1 MPPRTRP
8 DEGSSG
14 PTLLHRLG
22 AWCATHV
29 WKVLLVWLVVL
40 VVGGALVPKFTDSL
54 TGSSLTVSGSES
66 ARAEKLMKEEFD
78 SAVTEDVVVVFDS
91 STRSARDAEFR
102 DVVRRGVA
110 ELRERSGVASVED
123 PYAAG
128 GEQQIAADGRTALV
142 LAGLTGDERERQETA
157 PEIQKTLDRVEGDG
171 VDVMLTGSSA
181 LNAAVI
187 EQQDKDLARAE
198 TIGLSIALIV
208 LLIAF
213 GTLVAAGLPLLLGVA
228 ALMTSFGVLGALSY
242 VTTFDT
248 FVQAIVTM
256 LGLALGIDYCLFIV
270 TRQREE
276 LQAKPGRPIAETVG
290 ATMATAGKAVLFS
303 GCTVLIS
310 VAGLFL
316 VRAPVF
322 WSMAF
327 GVMVAVAVML
337 TVAMTLLPAMLGL
350 CGTRI
355 NRLAVPG
362 LRRTVNHPDPEHSV
376 WARWTRVVLRRPVL
390 IGGAAVLVLG
400 AAAIPVTGLKLGFD
414 VGASAVED
422 APAGAGYD
430 LVSEKFAPGAAVPV
444 QVVVTSEDGAFDD
457 KGLAA
462 VERLTKTVKDNKEV
476 DGVLSVTD
484 LLKEKAGRSDSA
496 TLKAALEQDDDGA
509 LARIVSSRGDAAMLT
524 VFSKAAPDSDGT
536 SALVRWIRDTAAPE
550 AERSAADGITVT
562 TGGLTAQTVDVAEE
576 INRAT
581 PWVLCA
587 ILGLSFLLL
596 LLAFRSLL
604 LAFSAILMNLLS
616 VGAAFGLLTWVF
628 QEGAGEALFDF
639 SSRGFIQ
646 AYLPLLT
653 FVVLFGLSMDYEVF
667 IISRMKEEWDRTGDN
682 LRAVTVGTVHT
693 AKVITAAAAIMVVV
707 FSAFMITRVV
717 ELKQMGF
724 ALAVAVLV
732 DATLI
737 RVVVVPAAMRLA
749 GPANWWMPRWLDR
762 ALPRVELTEGPSPV
776 PSDGSGEPGGPR
788 APAQE
793 TAASARSGRSAD

>member
-1 MPPRTRP
+1 MAPRTKP
-8 DEGSSG
+8 DKESSG
-14 PTLLHRLG
+14 PPLLHRLG

-29 WKVLLVWLVVL
+29 WRVLIAWLVIL
-40 VVGGALVPKFTDSL
+40 VAGGALVPKFTDSL
-54 TGSSLTVSGSES
+54 TGSSLTVIGSES
-66 ARAEKLMKEEFD
+66 AEAEKLMEEEFD

-91 STRSARDAEFR
+91 SARSVRDAEFR
-102 DVVRRGVA
+102 DVVRRSVE
-110 ELRERSGVASVED
+110 ELRKQSGVASVED
-123 PYAAG
+123 PFAPG

-142 LAGLTGDERERQETA
+142 LAGLTGDERQRQETA
-157 PEIQKTLDRVEGDG
+157 PEIQKVLDRIDGDG

-187 EQQDKDLARAE
+187 EQQDEDLVRAE
-198 TIGLSIALIV
+198 TIGLSIALVV
-208 LLIAF
+208 LLLAF
-213 GTLVAAGLPLLLGVA
+213 GTLVAAGMPILLGVA

-270 TRQREE
+270 TRFREE
-276 LQAKPGRPIAETVG
+276 LQAKPDRSIAETVG
-290 ATMATAGKAVLFS
+290 TTMATAGKAVLFS

-337 TVAMTLLPAMLGL
+337 IVAMTLLPAMLAL
-350 CGTRI
+350 CGSKI

-362 LRRTVNHPDPEHSV
+362 LRRTVNHPDPEHSI
-376 WARWTRVVLRRPVL
+376 WARWTGVVMRRPLL

-400 AAAIPVTGLKLGFD
+400 VAAIPVANLKLGFD

-422 APAGAGYD
+422 APAGSGYNI
-430 LVSEKFAPGAAVPV
+430 VAEKFAPGAAVPV
-444 QVVVTSEDGAFDD
+444 QVVVTSENGAFDD
-457 KGLAA
+457 EGLAA
-462 VERLTKTVKDNKEV
+462 LERLTATVKEHKEV
-476 DGVLSVTD
+476 DGVLSLTD
-484 LLKEKAGRSDSA
+484 LLKEEAGRSDGA
-496 TLKAALEQDDDGA
+496 TLQAALEQDDGS
-509 LARIVSSRGDAAMLT
+509 LARIVNSRGDAAMFT
-524 VFSKAAPDSDGT
+524 VFSKAAPDSDEAGD
-536 SALVRWIRDTAAPE
+536 LVRWIRDTAAPE
-550 AERSAADGITVT
+550 AERAADGVTVT

-576 INRAT
+576 INRST
-581 PWVLCA
+581 PWVLGT
-587 ILGLSFLLL
+587 ILGLSFILL

-628 QEGAGEALFDF
+628 QQGAGEALFDF

-667 IISRMKEEWDRTGDN
+667 IISRMKEEWDKTGDN
-682 LRAVTVGTVHT
+682 TRAVTVGTVHT

-749 GPANWWMPRWLDR
+749 GASNWWLPCWLDR

-776 PSDGSGEPGGPR
+776 SDDEAKKREP
-788 APAQE
+788 APAQAT
-793 TAASARSGRSAD
+793 TASSTSAESAD

>member
-1 MPPRTRP
+1 MPPRTSP
-8 DEGSSG
+8 DEGRSG

-29 WKVLLVWLVVL
+29 WRVLLAWLVVL

-54 TGSSLTVSGSES
+54 TGSSLTVRGSES

-78 SAVTEDVVVVFDS
+78 NAVTEDVVVVFDS
-91 STRSARDAEFR
+91 ATRSARDAEFR

-110 ELRERSGVASVED
+110 ELREQSGVASVED

-142 LAGLTGDERERQETA
+142 LAGLTGDERKRQKTA
-157 PEIQKTLDRVEGDG
+157 PDIQKALDRVEGDG

-198 TIGLSIALIV
+198 TIGLSIALVV

-228 ALMTSFGVLGALSY
+228 ALMTSFGALGALSY

-276 LQAKPGRPIAETVG
+276 LQARPERPIGETVG

-316 VRAPVF
+316 VRSPVF

-362 LRRTVNHPDPEHSV
+362 LRRSVNHPDPEHSV
-376 WARWTRVVLRRPVL
+376 WARWTRAVMRRPVL
-390 IGGAAVLVLG
+390 IGGAAVLALG
-400 AAAIPVTGLKLGFD
+400 AAAVPVTDLKLGFD
-414 VGASAVED
+414 VGAGAVAD
-422 APAGAGYD
+422 APAGKGYD
-430 LVSEKFAPGAAVPV
+430 IVSEKFAPGAAVPV
-444 QVVVTSEDGAFDD
+444 QIVVTSDNGAFDD
-457 KGLAA
+457 KGVAA
-462 VERLTKTVKDNKEV
+462 LERLTKTVKDNKQV

-484 LLKEKAGRSDSA
+484 LLKEKAGRSDGA
-496 TLKAALEQDDDGA
+496 TLQAALKEDDGA
-509 LARIVSSRGDAAMLT
+509 LSRIVSSRGDVTMLT
-524 VFSKAAPDSDGT
+524 VFSKAAPDSDET
-536 SALVRWIRDTAAPE
+536 SGLVRWIRDTAAPE
-550 AERSAADGITVT
+550 AERGAGGITVT

-628 QEGAGEALFDF
+628 QQGAGEALFDF

-682 LRAVTVGTVHT
+682 LRAVSVGTAHT

-707 FSAFMITRVV
+707 FAAFMITRVV

-762 ALPRVELTEGPSPV
+762 ALPRVELTEGPSPM
-776 PSDGSGEPGGPR
+776 PSGEEDRPR
-788 APAQE
+788 ASEREATAPSGPA
-793 TAASARSGRSAD
+793 RSAD